1 MRIGQITPIVA
12 SRRSV
17 WSSTLEGANPHHR
30 CVTQGCAG
38 CGNRRGGPARSR
50 PDRVSEELGATIDLH
65 SALAGLDDYGL
76 AGLSAGAVPRSKH
89 PM

>member
-17 WSSTLEGANPHHR
+17 CSSTLERANPQHR
-30 CVTQGCAG
+30 CVAQGGAG

-50 PDRVSEELGATIDLH
+50 PDRVSEELGAMIDLH
-65 SALAGLDDYGL
+65 SALA
-76 AGLSAGAVPRSKH
+76 AIAGAEFNSQLRTAR
-89 PM
+89 